1 MNKEMRSAAI
11 VFLVFLVIAGIFGY
25 QAYGLSEQKTTLENE
40 IGGLKQEIDALKTK
54 VAKLEDLK
62 KELEEIKQNLDQY
75 IKILPSPEVA
85 TEERLLELVQEKRER
100 AQLDPESIDMKRS
113 GGRGRDR
120 AAKSGFLE
128 IDVTVGATA
137 TFEQF
142 LRFLN
147 ALERHETFLRVN
159 QFTCTLGQTQV
170 EEEEET
176 YPLTVTLN
184 LSTFRYEAGK

>member
-1 MNKEMRSAAI
+1 MNKEIRAAVI

-25 QAYGLSEQKTTLENE
+25 QAYQLSEQKAQLELDKANLETE
-40 IGGLKQEIDALKTK
+40 ITGLEAKVGRLQGLKDELREI
-54 VAKLEDLK
+54 
-62 KELEEIKQNLDQY
+62 EENLSQY

-85 TEERLLELVQEKRER
+85 TQERLLELVQEKRER
-100 AQLDPESIDMKRS
+100 AQLAPESIDIKSDKRAK
-113 GGRGRDR
+113 GDR
-120 AAKSGFLE
+120 SAKSGFLE
-128 IDVTVGATA
+128 IDVTIGATA

-159 QFTCTLGQTQV
+159 SFTCNLAGSQV
-170 EEEEET
+170 EDDET
-176 YPLTVTLN
+176 YPLTITLN